1 MLRAV
6 YLFATLFAVLFRRS
20 ESFAMY
26 MTNRYCHVPM
36 TAGTEIM
43 GQQVQESTN
52 KTLRV
57 FQNSVELENGTTI
70 NNLQELTVKLEPH
83 IYQMVL
89 ECSNGVT
96 FLGGK
101 CDGRRTNTDGDTL
114 IPDEEPG
121 HAMVIRLVGAWAR
134 GYMEGVR
141 VTPPFLLHY
150 VTTNTQEL

>member
-6 YLFATLFAVLFRRS
+6 YIFATLLAVLVRKG

-36 TAGTEIM
+36 IAGTEIM
-43 GQQVQESTN
+43 GQEVQESTN

-57 FQNSVELENGTTI
+57 FQNSVALENGTTI
-70 NNLQELTVKLEPH
+70 NSLQELTVKLEPQ

-114 IPDEEPG
+114 ISDEEPG
-121 HAMVIRLVGAWAR
+121 RAMVIRLVGAWAR

-150 VTTNTQEL
+150 VPTNTQEL